1 MTSLN
6 DYEPIAGEEVVS
18 QLYRLAERLAPRSLV
33 HINSTRVGGG
43 VAELLRAIV
52 PFWNQLGIETRW
64 EVIQGDQAFFEV
76 TKAMHNALQGHKVSF
91 TPAMLQHYREVN
103 RENARRFHWEA
114 DFVVVND
121 PQPAFLIE
129 DMRPQAKHWIWRCH
143 IDASRPDRQ
152 VWRFLREAVR
162 QYDASIFS
170 MANFSQILP
179 HPQYLIYPSI
189 DPLSEKNREL
199 SPEEIS
205 AVLDRLGVERDRPI
219 ILQVSRFD
227 SFKDPLGVIQAFRL
241 VRRHTPCKLVL
252 AGGEATDDPEGAR
265 IFAEVQEAAQ
275 GEPDIHLLLLPPDS
289 HHEINALQRAADII
303 VQKSVREGFGLTVT
317 EAMWKGKPVIGGAVG
332 GIVMQL
338 QDYYTGFLVHSPEGC
353 AFRIRYLL
361 HRPEI
366 ARRMG
371 QKARE
376 FVRQYFLMTRNIR
389 DYLTLMILCEN
400 PGQPGYRILSGIGD
414 VADAGSPCRAWD
426 DFDLTLPAHSL
437 ILLARTP
444 EES

>member
-1 MTSLN
+1 MTQLS
-6 DYEPIAGEEVVS
+6 DYGSIAGEEVVS
-18 QLYRLAERLAPRSLV
+18 QLSRLAERLAPRTLM

-43 VAELLRAIV
+43 VAEMLERSVPLFNLLG
-52 PFWNQLGIETRW
+52 LETRW
-64 EVIQGDQAFFEV
+64 EVIQGDEAFFEV
-76 TKAMHNALQGHKVSF
+76 TKAMHNALQGQKVRLS
-91 TPAMLQHYREVN
+91 PAMLQHYREVN
-103 RENARRFHWEA
+103 RENARRFTWEA
-114 DFVVVND
+114 DFAVIND

-129 DMRPQAKHWIWRCH
+129 DMRPRAKYWIWRCH

-152 VWRFLREAVR
+152 VWRFLRDAVR

-170 MANFSQILP
+170 MPNFSQILP

-189 DPLSEKNREL
+189 DPLSEKNRDL
-199 SPEEIS
+199 TPEEIS
-205 AVLDRLGVERDRPI
+205 AALERLGVERDKPI

-241 VRRHTPCKLVL
+241 VRRRTPCKLVL

-275 GEPDIHLLLLPPDS
+275 GEPDIQLLLLPPDS
-289 HHEINALQRAADII
+289 HLEINALQRAADII

-317 EAMWKGKPVIGGAVG
+317 EAMWKGKPVIGGAAG

-338 QDYYTGFLVHSPEGC
+338 QDYNTGFLVHSPEGC

-366 ARRMG
+366 ARRLG

-376 FVRQYFLMTRNIR
+376 FVRQHFLITRDIR
-389 DYLTLMILCEN
+389 EYLTLMTS
-400 PGQPGYRILSGIGD
+400 LSC
-414 VADAGSPCRAWD
+414 AN
-426 DFDLTLPAHSL
+426 TPASEV
-437 ILLARTP
+437 I
-444 EES
+444 EF